1 MGHEWKGLPEEQPS
15 VDALCRSNPV
25 SLETISDGVDRGLA
39 ERNFLLGGLMKSSPS
54 DAR

>member
-1 MGHEWKGLPEEQPS
+1 MNGKAYQKSNLQLTRCAE
-15 VDALCRSNPV
+15 VNPV